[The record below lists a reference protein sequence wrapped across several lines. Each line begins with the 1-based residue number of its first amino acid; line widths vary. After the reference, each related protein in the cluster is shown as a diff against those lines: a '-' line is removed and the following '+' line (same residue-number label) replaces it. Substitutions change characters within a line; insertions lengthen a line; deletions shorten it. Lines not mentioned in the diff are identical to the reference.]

1 MKSKIRDV
9 TVDVRR
15 QSSEI
20 VDEVK
25 LYTPQIKF
33 DSLSL
38 SLFASICIH
47 HNYPVLLQ
55 INIDWM
61 NFNLLFLS
69 LSPHMKKVTVFELL
83 HGGGAD
89 ALIAIS
95 KHVKFAMDKS
105 FELKTSSGTSS
116 SHVVLLEE
124 DLLPSLDFLYFFES
138 TAW

>member
-1 MKSKIRDV
+1 MSDHILFLSFRSIHFYISIFDIDIYLNLYLFYELIVDSKKEKRLIDWKVCVSLDSPRDFQRMKSKIRDV

-55 INIDWM
+55 INID
-61 NFNLLFLS
+61 
-69 LSPHMKKVTVFELL
+69 
-83 HGGGAD
+83 
-89 ALIAIS
+89 
-95 KHVKFAMDKS
+95 
-105 FELKTSSGTSS
+105 
-116 SHVVLLEE
+116 
-124 DLLPSLDFLYFFES
+124 
-138 TAW
+138 